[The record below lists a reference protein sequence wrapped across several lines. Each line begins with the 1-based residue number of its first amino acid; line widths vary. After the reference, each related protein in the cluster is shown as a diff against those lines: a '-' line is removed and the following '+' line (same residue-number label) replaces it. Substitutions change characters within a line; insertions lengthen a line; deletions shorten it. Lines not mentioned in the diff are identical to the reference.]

1 MKFKLYTYISQND
14 TLPMP
19 EIEENLIFFASQ
31 DYGIG
36 MEKLMGKMKIGNR
49 NKFFN
54 LIKEMEDQNII
65 ETKKI
70 GRTRHIYLKSIDK
83 KVNHFLNTFGKRLDQ
98 YEKEI
103 NKNLALLEKNLPLI
117 SETQPMKPV
126 KIKIPK
132 LELIKKTKSEWK
144 YKAQGTIDDHGMAWN
159 PRAKPKK
166 YFDTILQ
173 LLHKLYQESSV
184 LTFGDT
190 FTADTKLIKQFQNR
204 SEQLIKDTSKKIED
218 MFRDKRDFVF
228 AVTQLRQSI
237 YALIYKLTL
246 KEDLKKLEKS
256 SSVL

>member
-1 MKFKLYTYISQND
+1 MIYTNTYHFD
-14 TLPMP
+14 TYLMP
-19 EIEENLIFFASQ
+19 ELDEKLIFFVSLEN
-31 DYGIG
+31 GIG
-36 MEKLMGKMKIGNR
+36 MEKLFRKTGIGNR
-49 NKFFN
+49 NKFYD
-54 LIKEMEDQNII
+54 LVDSMEERNII
-65 ETKKI
+65 HTEKN
-70 GRTRHIYLKSIDK
+70 GRTRTVYLKSIDK

-117 SETQPMKPV
+117 SETRPMKPV

-144 YKAQGTIDDHGMAWN
+144 YKAQGTINDHGMTWN

-166 YFDTILQ
+166 YFDTVLQ

-190 FTADTKLIKQFQNR
+190 FTDDTKLIKEFQNR
-204 SEQLIKDTSKKIED
+204 SEKLIKDTSKKIED
-218 MFRDKRDFVF
+218 MFRGKADFVF

-246 KEDLKKLEKS
+246 KEDITKLEKLDS
-256 SSVL
+256 PVL

>member
-1 MKFKLYTYISQND
+1 
-14 TLPMP
+14 MP
-19 EIEENLIFFASQ
+19 EIEEKLIFFVSQ
-31 DYGIG
+31 ENGIG
-36 MEKLMGKMKIGNR
+36 MEKLFGKMGIGNR
-49 NKFFN
+49 NKFYD
-54 LIKEMEDQNII
+54 LAGSMEEQDII

-70 GRTRHIYLKSIDK
+70 GRTRHVYLKSIDK

-166 YFDTILQ
+166 YFDAVLQ

-184 LTFGDT
+184 LTFGNT
-190 FTADTKLIKQFQNR
+190 FTDDTNLIKEFQNR
-204 SEQLIKDTSKKIED
+204 SEKLIKNTCTKIED
-218 MFRDKRDFVF
+218 MFRDKIDFTY
-228 AVTQLRQSI
+228 AITRLRQSI

-256 SSVL
+256 SSIL

>member
-1 MKFKLYTYISQND
+1 
-14 TLPMP
+14 MP
-19 EIEENLIFFASQ
+19 ELDNNLIFFVSQ
-31 DYGIG
+31 ENGIG
-36 MEKLMGKMKIGNR
+36 TEKLMRKMKIGNR
-49 NKFFN
+49 NTFLN
-54 LIKEMEDQNII
+54 LINEKEDQKII
-65 ETKKI
+65 ATKKI
-70 GRTRHIYLKSIDK
+70 GTTRYVYVKSLDK
-83 KVNHFLNTFGKRLDQ
+83 KVNHFINTFGKRLDQ

-117 SETQPMKPV
+117 SETRPMKPV

-144 YKAQGTIDDHGMAWN
+144 YKEQGTIDDHGMAWN

-190 FTADTKLIKQFQNR
+190 FTDDTKLIKEFQNR
-204 SEQLIKDTSKKIED
+204 SEKLIKDTSKKIED
-218 MFRDKRDFVF
+218 MFRGKADFVF

-246 KEDLKKLEKS
+246 KEDITKLEKLDS
-256 SSVL
+256 PVL